1 MKYNSLQKLFY
12 NIFRGSARVLRA
24 RGDGGPLQAVAAP
37 LTPRPRGTI
46 YEALPFTLDALGFSY
61 QFSPRTEAF
70 ICEEKIGNLLAGPWS
85 SWL

>member
-1 MKYNSLQKLFY
+1 M
-12 NIFRGSARVLRA
+12 LRA
-24 RGDGGPLQAVAAP
+24 GGDGGLSRAVAAP
-37 LTPRPRGTI
+37 LTPRSQGTI